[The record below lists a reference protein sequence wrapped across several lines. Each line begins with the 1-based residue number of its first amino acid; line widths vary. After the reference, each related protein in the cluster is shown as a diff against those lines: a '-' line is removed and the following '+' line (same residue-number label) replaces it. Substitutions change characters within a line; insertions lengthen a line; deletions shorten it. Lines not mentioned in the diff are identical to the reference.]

1 MKKNLLFVLF
11 GAAVLLTMNACKSD
25 DENVLSLDKELKL
38 STLTVEQQKAR
49 IEENGQKL
57 ITAMEDMQETKAMA
71 TLMSMVEIDGSEAY
85 AAPMQKLVLDIRNK
99 RANAVRNFDQ
109 QMRAK
114 YVDSDVWG
122 VYDYNFKTNQM
133 EKKSN
138 LTNAIVF
145 NFPASD
151 ASTTNNAKI
160 TINYTPSTVEVP
172 GLDAEMYPSAISLVM
187 TVDSKEVMTANFS
200 GKYDANNL
208 PQDVQYT
215 MTMDTYKW
223 NIHLT
228 QNKSIVTELVEF
240 KKGTE
245 VLVKI
250 ETKVD
255 GNFDPEQ
262 LSTSTLESTF
272 KAAVINMQLM
282 DVAILGG
289 TNDLK
294 GFITEMNK
302 NEDESFDDMGELN
315 PEYHENVVK
324 IFNKYLSCKAY
335 FVSENS
341 KFADVELYLAKVED
355 TYEVFNWETY
365 EYEVVTETNYLP
377 RPRLVLVDG
386 SKVAVDE
393 YFAEGF
399 EQLIENLEQMGQDL
413 DSKLN

>member
-11 GAAVLLTMNACKSD
+11 GASILLTMNACKSD
-25 DENVLSLDKELKL
+25 EVNELSLDKELKL

-49 IEENGQKL
+49 IEQNGLKL
-57 ITAMEDMQETKAMA
+57 ITAMEAMQETKAMA
-71 TLMSMVEIDGSEAY
+71 TLMNMVEVNGSEEY
-85 AAPMQKLVLDIRNK
+85 AAPMQKFVLDIRNK

-109 QMRAK
+109 QMRTK
-114 YVDSDVWG
+114 YVGSDVWG
-122 VYDYNFKTNQM
+122 VYDYNFETKEM
-133 EKKSN
+133 EKTSDLSN
-138 LTNAIVF
+138 KMIL

-160 TINYTPSTVEVP
+160 TINYTPSTVELP
-172 GLDAEMYPSAISLVM
+172 GSDGEMYPSAISLVM
-187 TVDSKEVMTANFS
+187 TVDNKEVMTANFS

-208 PQDVQYT
+208 PKDVQYT

-228 QNKSIVTELVEF
+228 QNKSTVTELVEL

-262 LSTSTLESTF
+262 LNTGTLETTF
-272 KAAVINMQLM
+272 KAAVVNMQMM

-294 GFITEMNK
+294 GFISELNTNEK
-302 NEDESFDDMGELN
+302 NSYDDMGELN
-315 PEYHENVVK
+315 PEYHENVVE

-335 FVSENS
+335 FVSDNT
-341 KFADVELYLAKVED
+341 KFADVEMYLAKIEY
-355 TYEVFNWETY
+355 TYEIFNWETY
-365 EYEVVTETNYLP
+365 EFEVVTETKYLP
-377 RPRLVLVDG
+377 RPRLVLADG

-399 EQLIENLEQMGQDL
+399 EQLIDNLDQMANETY
-413 DSKLN
+413 SKLN